1 MKRCVVS
8 KPRSPNPRVAERI
21 APVVAANAAAPAA
34 SEDEYQ
40 PVWIVHPREGKD
52 GRPDIHFKVCQPQA
66 ATPDQIA
73 LHAEIEK
80 TLTAIHSLFG
90 SERYKSRYTEVVEKL
105 MMLAQ
110 LGLVGV
116 RGDSNPGIAKDALK
130 RLQDEIAELDGAR
143 VKNDFLKHL
152 GLWALLLSLP
162 AWLVI
167 IFISFRYNEAAASVP
182 LLNLCCLWSANQM
195 GTWLSF
201 ATRKLEIGFFDL
213 SRISE
218 DQLEPAVRLVFTGS
232 LAVIFALTLWAGLF
246 AVQIGDFQAN
256 GWVTDPLIAVVLGA
270 LTGIAE
276 KALPGSIRNKAEKL
290 IAA

>member
-1 MKRCVVS
+1 MGA
-8 KPRSPNPRVAERI
+8 KPKADSATLG
-21 APVVAANAAAPAA
+21 
-34 SEDEYQ
+34 EDEYH

-52 GRPDIHFKVCQPQA
+52 GRADIHFKVCQPQA
-66 ATPDQIA
+66 ATPDEIA

-80 TLTAIHSLFG
+80 TLTAVHSLFG
-90 SERYKSRYTEVVEKL
+90 SERYKSRYAEVVEKL
-105 MMLAQ
+105 LMLAQ

-116 RGDSNPGIAKDALK
+116 RGESNPRIAKDALQ

-152 GLWALLLSLP
+152 GLWALLLSAP
-162 AWLVI
+162 AWI
-167 IFISFRYNEAAASVP
+167 ISAYFYFIYGDASVSVP
-182 LLNLCCLWSANQM
+182 LLNLCCLWSANQI

-201 ATRKLEIGFFDL
+201 ATRKLDIGFFDL

-246 AVQIGDFQAN
+246 AVQIGDFHAN

-290 IAA
+290 ISA